1 MPLKWTVKIGEL
13 YISYHSEP
21 SEALGTMHIPMTCQS
36 RN

>member
-1 MPLKWTVKIGEL
+1 MPLKWTVKIGEP

-21 SEALGTMHIPMTCQS
+21 SEALVTIHIPMTYQS